1 MYYKIVLNLFN
12 VYYILN
18 NLIEFEKQFI
28 SKLNNNNNNMKIIH
42 MKKG

>member
-28 SKLNNNNNNMKIIH
+28 SKLNNNNNMKIIN